1 MCFFKSRYEI
11 FFGPSLGVDRPP
23 RHPRGS
29 AAVNS
34 VLSDDRL
41 WLMTA
46 RRYDGKF
53 TGRATT
59 PGTGDI
65 LLDEVACSGTETNI
79 GACPHNAWEVHDCT
93 HNDDVSIRCGP
104 PVTGKTSLK
113 KLKGKASSLDKAPLT
128 ILNSCAL
135 QPRKRQL
142 TGP

>member
-1 MCFFKSRYEI
+1 MCVFLSRAMNF

-53 TGRATT
+53 TGRAT
-59 PGTGDI
+59 I
-65 LLDEVACSGTETNI
+65 LYT
-79 GACPHNAWEVHDCT
+79 
-93 HNDDVSIRCGP
+93 
-104 PVTGKTSLK
+104 
-113 KLKGKASSLDKAPLT
+113 
-128 ILNSCAL
+128 
-135 QPRKRQL
+135 
-142 TGP
+142 